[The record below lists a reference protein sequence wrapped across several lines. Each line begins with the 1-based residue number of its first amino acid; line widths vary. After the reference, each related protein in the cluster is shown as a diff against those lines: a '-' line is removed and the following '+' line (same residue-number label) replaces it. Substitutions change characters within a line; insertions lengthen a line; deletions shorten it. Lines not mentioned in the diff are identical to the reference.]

1 MKGRLMERS
10 KARKLAEE
18 LVNRMTVEE
27 RAGQL
32 RFDAP
37 AIERLGIPAYNWWN
51 EGLHGLARGGTATSF
66 PQAIGLAAMFDPE
79 LLERIAEAISTE
91 TRAKY
96 NALSSE
102 EDRDIYHGLTLWSPN
117 INIFRDPRWGRGQ
130 ETYGEDPFLTSVL
143 GTAFVRGLQGDGDTL
158 KTAACAKHFA
168 VHSGPE
174 ALRHSFDAHA
184 SLKDMEETYLPAF
197 RTLVKEARVETVMGA
212 YNRTNG
218 EPCCASDFLMEKLR
232 GEWGFEGHFVSD
244 CWAIRDFHENHHITD
259 GPEDSVTKALK
270 AGCDLNCGCTY
281 EHVMHAFE
289 LGRISEE
296 DITRSC
302 VRLFTTRFLL
312 GTLGEE
318 GSEYDSIPY
327 SVIECPEHLELSH
340 KAALESCVL
349 LKNDGLL
356 PLDPE
361 TCGTIGVIGPNANSR
376 ASLIGNYHGTASRYT
391 TVLEGIQDLVE
402 GKCRVLYSEG
412 CALGKDRVE
421 PLAQAGDRL
430 AEAAVTARNSD
441 TVILVLGLDET
452 LEGEEGDTGNS
463 YYSGDKEDLLLPESQ
478 RLLLDRVL
486 AEGKPTVI
494 ILMAGS
500 SIDPD
505 GAQDRANALLL
516 SWYPGAYGGKAVAEI
531 LFGKISPSGKLPVT
545 FYRNSALSEMPD
557 FTDYSLKNR
566 TYRYYSGSP
575 LYPFGYGLSYGNC
588 FAESVSG
595 DRNTVQITAVNKGDM
610 DTEDVLELYL
620 QDEGSDPAPPNPV
633 LCGFSRVKL
642 AAGERRTFEMK
653 IDPTAFTVITE
664 EGKRI
669 PGNGPWTLYAGFGGP
684 DLRTRELTGNGSAS
698 LYIAEEK

>member
-143 GTAFVRGLQGDGDTL
+143 GTAFVQGLQGEGNTL

-174 ALRHSFDAHA
+174 ALRHSFDAQA

-197 RTLVKEARVETVMGA
+197 RTLVEEAGVETVMGA

-259 GPEDSVTKALK
+259 GPVDSVTKALK

-327 SVIECPEHLELSH
+327 SVIECPKHLELSH
-340 KAALESCVL
+340 KAALEACVL

-356 PLDPE
+356 PLDPGS
-361 TCGTIGVIGPNANSR
+361 CGTIGVIGPNANSR

-391 TVLEGIQDLVE
+391 TVLEGIQDMVE

-478 RLLLDRVL
+478 RLLLNRVL

-531 LFGKISPSGKLPVT
+531 LFGKASPSGKLPVT

-575 LYPFGYGLSYGNC
+575 LYPFGYGLTYGNC
-588 FAESVSG
+588 CVEAVSG
-595 DRNTVQITAVNKGDM
+595 GRNSVQVVAVNKGDM

-620 QDEGSDPAPPNPV
+620 HDEGSELAPPNPV
-633 LCGFSRVKL
+633 LCGFCRVKL
-642 AAGERRTFEMK
+642 AAGQKRTFEIK
-653 IDPTAFTVITE
+653 IDPNAFTVVTE

>member
-18 LVNRMTVEE
+18 LVSRMTVEE

-143 GTAFVRGLQGDGDTL
+143 GTAFVQGLQGEGNTL

-174 ALRHSFDAHA
+174 ALRHSFDAQA

-197 RTLVKEARVETVMGA
+197 RTLVEEAGVETVMGA

-244 CWAIRDFHENHHITD
+244 CWAIRDFHENHHITE
-259 GPEDSVTKALK
+259 GPVDSVTKALK

-327 SVIECPEHLELSH
+327 SVIECPKHLELSH
-340 KAALESCVL
+340 KA
-349 LKNDGLL
+349 K
-356 PLDPE
+356 
-361 TCGTIGVIGPNANSR
+361 TISSR
-376 ASLIGNYHGTASRYT
+376 A
-391 TVLEGIQDLVE
+391 
-402 GKCRVLYSEG
+402 
-412 CALGKDRVE
+412 
-421 PLAQAGDRL
+421 
-430 AEAAVTARNSD
+430 
-441 TVILVLGLDET
+441 
-452 LEGEEGDTGNS
+452 
-463 YYSGDKEDLLLPESQ
+463 
-478 RLLLDRVL
+478 
-486 AEGKPTVI
+486 
-494 ILMAGS
+494 
-500 SIDPD
+500 
-505 GAQDRANALLL
+505 L
-516 SWYPGAYGGKAVAEI
+516 S
-531 LFGKISPSGKLPVT
+531 
-545 FYRNSALSEMPD
+545 
-557 FTDYSLKNR
+557 
-566 TYRYYSGSP
+566 
-575 LYPFGYGLSYGNC
+575 
-588 FAESVSG
+588 
-595 DRNTVQITAVNKGDM
+595 
-610 DTEDVLELYL
+610 
-620 QDEGSDPAPPNPV
+620 
-633 LCGFSRVKL
+633 
-642 AAGERRTFEMK
+642 
-653 IDPTAFTVITE
+653 
-664 EGKRI
+664 
-669 PGNGPWTLYAGFGGP
+669 
-684 DLRTRELTGNGSAS
+684 
-698 LYIAEEK
+698 